1 MMIIKIQSN
10 KVALQLEESKKVL
23 NNSVQIENY

>member
-1 MMIIKIQSN
+1 MIIKIQSN
-10 KVALQLEESKKVL
+10 KVALQLEELKKVL